1 MLAALVYQESE
12 GFRKNLVLAAILSGG
27 SNASVVFLVHAGM
40 QAGELSATRLCLMLW
55 LTCVLYAL
63 SFRECNQIV
72 SRLFEATV
80 YQLRTRIIDKIRH
93 AELQGIEK
101 IGHVEI
107 YTRLTQEIHF
117 ITNSTWGITLGI
129 HSVTLLIFALI
140 HIATISTEAIL
151 LTLLIYGGGGFA
163 YYRLRKK
170 ARLLIHEQLR
180 KQRSMF
186 SVLGDLIHGIKE
198 VQLHARRGQELLSD
212 VREMAA
218 SLRASPLQINQINQ
232 RTFVLSRFLL
242 FMLLGVM
249 VFVLPMLMD
258 VHEQTLT
265 ILVSAATFMFVPLA
279 SLLKA
284 LPEYERADLAAESIL
299 ALEQRIEQAAMAAP
313 ATPSNPWDGKFS
325 ELRIADLVYQH
336 TDVGG
341 RKTFAIGPLDLTIRA
356 GEIVFLVGG
365 NGSGK
370 TTLLRLLS
378 GLYTPSKGSLRVDD
392 IPVGPDNINAYR
404 EMITAVFTDFHLF
417 KKLYGLSDASSEL
430 IDRLLK
436 LMRLSEQTAF
446 KDDLFTTLALS
457 TGQRKR
463 LAMVVALLED
473 RPLYTFDEWAAD
485 QDPEFRRYYYEEL
498 LPDLKRRGKT
508 VIAISHD
515 DRYFHC
521 ADRVI
526 TMEYGAIR
534 EIEVNPSSSD
544 MPRQPLTEI

>member
-1 MLAALVYQESE
+1 MLAALVYREAE
-12 GFRKNLVLAAILSGG
+12 GFRKNLVLATILSGG
-27 SNASVVFLVHAGM
+27 SHASVVFLVHART
-40 QAGELSATRLCLMLW
+40 QAGEFSAVRLCLMLG
-55 LTCVLYAL
+55 LTCTLYAV
-63 SFRECNQIV
+63 SFRESHQIV
-72 SRLFEATV
+72 SRLFETTV

-117 ITNSTWGITLGI
+117 ITNSAWGITLGI
-129 HSVTLLIFALI
+129 HATTMLIVALI

-151 LTLLIYGGGGFA
+151 VTLLIYGGGGFA
-163 YYRLRKK
+163 YYLLRKK
-170 ARLLIHEQLR
+170 ARILIHEQLR

-198 VQLHARRGQELLSD
+198 VQLHAKRGHELLAD

-218 SLRASPLQINQINQ
+218 SLRASPLQINHINQ
-232 RTFVLSRFLL
+232 RAFVLARFLL
-242 FMLLGVM
+242 FMLLAVM
-249 VFVLPMLMD
+249 VFVLPQIMD
-258 VHEQTLT
+258 AHEQTLT
-265 ILVSAATFMFVPLA
+265 TLVSAATFMFVPMT

-284 LPEYERADLAAESIL
+284 LSEYERADLAAESIL
-299 ALEQRIEQAAMAAP
+299 AIEQRIEQTMMAAP
-313 ATPSNPWDGKFS
+313 ANRSNPWDGRFS

-336 TDVGG
+336 TDAGG
-341 RKTFAIGPLDLTIRA
+341 RETFAIGPLDMSIRA

-436 LMRLSEQTAF
+436 LMQLSEQTAF
-446 KDDLFTTLALS
+446 QDNLFTTLALS

-534 EIEVNPSSSD
+534 TIELNPQSSD
-544 MPRQPLTEI
+544 MPRQPLIAS